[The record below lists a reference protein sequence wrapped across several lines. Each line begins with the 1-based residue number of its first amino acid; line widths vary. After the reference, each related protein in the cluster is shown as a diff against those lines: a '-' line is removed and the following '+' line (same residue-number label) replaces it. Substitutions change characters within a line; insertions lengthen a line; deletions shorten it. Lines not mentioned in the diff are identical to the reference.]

1 MHVRQHLRHSSRQ
14 HHHQHRYR
22 CTLASPCLFLLQLCL
37 YIKQPRTERSQ
48 QIPLLLC
55 CVLRWLLGLPFS
67 WLLVGGGLPKVQPTH
82 LQEFEL
88 SAPALAQCSREW
100 TRACHAQSP
109 FALWHPAPLISSSWP
124 VVARWRSRQA
134 GGMEAW
140 RQWASAFSYDIVN
153 GVTLHLLQFLLQQLN
168 ARAVVTFATDVGLL
182 TTVQV
187 LL

>member
-1 MHVRQHLRHSSRQ
+1 MHPRQPVSFPSPALSV
-14 HHHQHRYR
+14 HQTTSHG
-22 CTLASPCLFLLQLCL
+22 TLAADPSLA
-37 YIKQPRTERSQ
+37 
-48 QIPLLLC
+48 LLC
-55 CVLRWLLGLPFS
+55 VAMVTWPSLFMAFGEGRGDWVAC
-67 WLLVGGGLPKVQPTH
+67 TH

-109 FALWHPAPLISSSWP
+109 FALWHPGLLISSSWP

-134 GGMEAW
+134 GGQGGVAAVG
-140 RQWASAFSYDIVN
+140 ASAFSYDIVN

-182 TTVQV
+182 TAVQV